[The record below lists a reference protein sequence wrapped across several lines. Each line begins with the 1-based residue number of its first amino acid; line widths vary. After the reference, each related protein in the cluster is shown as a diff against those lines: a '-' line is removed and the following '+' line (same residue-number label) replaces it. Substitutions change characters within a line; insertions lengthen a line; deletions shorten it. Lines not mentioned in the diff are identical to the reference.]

1 MRVSVIVMA
10 EIRVRVRV
18 MGWDDA
24 RVRVRVRVMVSRA
37 SPTIAWSLAA
47 SCADPRLRPHVLL
60 GRALRSGAG
69 GAQHEGVPSL
79 HPHSSKGGAVSTQLD
94 RWRGSDHR

>member
-1 MRVSVIVMA
+1 MRVSQIVMA
-10 EIRVRVRV
+10 IMAKIRVRVMV
-18 MGWDDA
+18 MGWGDA
-24 RVRVRVRVMVSRA
+24 RLRVRVRVMVSRA

-79 HPHSSKGGAVSTQLD
+79 HLVRLRVRVYGEG
-94 RWRGSDHR
+94 